1 MDIKDSNEK
10 SINKNDSYQEKIR
23 KIKIINNI

>member
-10 SINKNDSYQEKIR
+10 SKNKDDSYQEKIR